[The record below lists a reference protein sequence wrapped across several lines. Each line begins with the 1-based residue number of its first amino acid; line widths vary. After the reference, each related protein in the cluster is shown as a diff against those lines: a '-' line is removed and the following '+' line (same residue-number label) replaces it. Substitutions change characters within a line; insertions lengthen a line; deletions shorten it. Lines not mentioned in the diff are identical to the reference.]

1 MFIKGD
7 ACGVKLQKI
16 LSELSVIEIH
26 GSTDSDITSV
36 TNNSRECKAGSLFVA
51 VRGFQ
56 TDGHKYI
63 ASAAANGA
71 SAVICEEYNPDIDIT
86 QIVVSD
92 SRRSEAVAASAFYGH
107 PSQSF
112 KLIGITGTNGK
123 TTVTYLVKHILECC
137 GCKVGLI
144 GTNQNM
150 IGDQIIE
157 TGRTTP
163 HAIELQGIFA
173 QMAQAKVDYCVMEVS
188 SHALELDRVY
198 GCTFSVGAFT
208 NLTQDHLDF
217 HKTMENYAAAKFK
230 LMQICGSAVINCD
243 DAFGKEMAE
252 KCSVPCFSYAVND
265 PSAVLRAQN
274 VELDASGVSFDI
286 DSVSY
291 SVGIPGE
298 FSVYN
303 ALCAIGIAKAS
314 GISDSQISS
323 ALKSASG
330 VKGRAEVVPTL
341 TDYTVLIDYAHTP
354 DGIENILSAVRGFAK
369 GRVVIVFGCGGDR
382 DSTKRPIMG
391 EIAGKMADFCVV
403 TSDNPRTE
411 NPMKIITMV
420 EEGVRRSGCDYV
432 VIESRRDAI
441 KYALDNARTGDCIV
455 LAGKGHET
463 YQILNSGT
471 IHFDERE
478 VVREILGI

>member
-1 MFIKGD
+1 MNLKE
-7 ACGVKLQKI
+7 I
-16 LSELSVIEIH
+16 LKDMPAVEIH
-26 GSTDSDITSV
+26 GRDDVTITSI
-36 TNNSRECKAGSLFVA
+36 TNNSRECQNGSLFVA

-63 ASAAANGA
+63 ESAAKNGA
-71 SAVICEEYNPDIDIT
+71 AAVICEEYNPAADVT
-86 QIVVSD
+86 QIVVTD
-92 SRRSEAVAASAFYGH
+92 SRRSEAIAAAAFYGH
-107 PSQSF
+107 PSKKF

-123 TTVTYLVKHILECC
+123 TTVTYLVKHILEQN
-137 GCKVGLI
+137 GYKVGLI

-150 IGDQIIE
+150 IGERVIE

-163 HAIELQGIFA
+163 HSIELQGIFA
-173 QMAQAKVDYCVMEVS
+173 QMAEEKVDFCVMEVS

-198 GCTFSVGAFT
+198 GCSYSVGAFT

-230 LMQICGSAVINCD
+230 LMEISENAVINID
-243 DAFGKEMAE
+243 DAYGKAMAD
-252 KCSVPCFSYAVND
+252 KCSTKC
-265 PSAVLRAQN
+265 
-274 VELDASGVSFDI
+274 I
-286 DSVSY
+286 SY
-291 SVGIPGE
+291 SVGNADAGLCAQNVLLGAAGVSFCVGNVEYSLAIPGE

-314 GISDSQISS
+314 GISDICIASV
-323 ALKSASG
+323 LKDAVG
-330 VKGRAEVVPTL
+330 VKGRAEVVSTG
-341 TDYTVLIDYAHTP
+341 TDYTVIIDYAHTP

-369 GRVVIVFGCGGDR
+369 GRVIIVFGCGGDR

-411 NPMKIITMV
+411 DPMKIIDMV

-441 KYALDNARTGDCIV
+441 KYALDNAKAGDCIV

-463 YQILNSGT
+463 YQILGTGT

-478 VVREILGI
+478 VVKEILGI